1 MTTKNDSDEI
11 INTIKSGETKMHS
24 RAYFFAQA
32 ALVVLGAVLLFLLI
46 LFVATFIIFALQ
58 ENGGF
63 FAANF
68 GPAGWGTFFV
78 SLPWTMLLLS
88 LALVLILWI
97 LLRRYSVVYHQPF
110 LYTLLLLIVV
120 ISLIAV
126 FLFPSS
132 IHGGIFRYAS
142 RNQVPVVAG
151 VYEFETTP
159 ISGMGIYRGQVVT
172 RATSSF
178 VLEDGMRQ
186 TSTVLVMPAAASSE
200 LGQADPGDYVIVFG
214 HGVATATIQASG
226 VETIV
231 DYQ

>member
-1 MTTKNDSDEI
+1 MDMDEEKI
-11 INTIKSGETKMHS
+11 IETIRSGKTKMRS
-24 RAYFFAQA
+24 RAYFFMQA
-32 ALVVLGAVLLFLLI
+32 ALAALGAAFLFLLI
-46 LFVATFIIFALQ
+46 LFIVTFIIFVLQ

-68 GPAGWGTFFV
+68 GPAGWSVFLS
-78 SLPWTMLLLS
+78 SLPWSIFLLS
-88 LALVLILWI
+88 LALLLVLWL
-97 LLRRYSVVYHQPF
+97 LLRRYSVVYHRPF
-110 LYTLLLLIVV
+110 LYTLLFLIVV
-120 ISLIAV
+120 ISITAV

-142 RNQVPVVAG
+142 RNQMPVVAG

-159 ISGMGIYRGQVVT
+159 ISGIGIYRGQVVT

-178 VLEDGMRQ
+178 VLEDRMGQ
-186 TSTVLVMPAAASSE
+186 TSTVFVTPAEASSA